1 MAQMV
6 SLSDVELMVECAG
19 SGDPIMF
26 VHGFPLDHSMWRSQ
40 IDEFSKTHTVIAPD
54 LRGFGQSEDS
64 AGAVSMEQFADD
76 IAALLDQLGIEEP
89 VTLCG
94 LSMGGYIAWQFW
106 KRHRNRLGKLILCDT
121 RAIAD
126 SEEAHQT
133 RLKAAERVLNEGQ
146 QFLAESMIPK
156 MFAPI
161 TQERDP
167 AKVDEVRRTM
177 MRNSPMGI
185 AAAQKGLAARP
196 DVTSWLPEIDVPA
209 LLIVGEKDEISP
221 PEEMQ
226 EIANALPQAK
236 FAVIPDAGHLAPVEQ
251 PQAVNDIIRQFLS

>member
-19 SGDPIMF
+19 SGDPILF
-26 VHGFPLDHSMWRSQ
+26 VHGFPLNHSMWRSQ
-40 IDEFSKTHTVIAPD
+40 IEEFSRTHTVIAPD

-76 IAALLDQLGIEEP
+76 LAELLDQLGIEGP
-89 VTLCG
+89 VTFCG

-106 KRHRNRLGKLILCDT
+106 KRHRTRVGKLILCDT
-121 RAIAD
+121 RAVAD
-126 SEEAHQT
+126 SEEARQT
-133 RLKAAERVLNEGQ
+133 RLKGAERVLNEGQ
-146 QFLAESMIPK
+146 QFVAESMIPK

-161 TQERDP
+161 TQEKDP
-167 AKVDEVRRTM
+167 GKLDATRRTIM
-177 MRNSPMGI
+177 MNSPMGI
-185 AAAQKGLAARP
+185 AAAQKGMAARP
-196 DVTSWLPEIDVPA
+196 DVTSWLSEIDVPA

-226 EIANALPQAK
+226 AIADAMPQAK
-236 FAVIPDAGHLAPVEQ
+236 LVVIPEAGHMAPLEQ
-251 PQAVNDIIRQFLS
+251 PQAVNDAIRQFLS